1 MKKRPF
7 PLGKVYGLLEPGPV
21 VLVTTAYRGK
31 TDVMAMSWHT
41 MLEFEPPQLAC
52 VISGRND
59 SFTPLLKSRECVI
72 NIPSVEMASQVV
84 ACGNSHG
91 EKTDKF
97 AAFGLATAPAAQ
109 VQAPLLADCFA
120 NLECRIADTRMVN
133 KYNLFMLEVVQAWI
147 GTPKQDWRTL
157 HHRGNGVF
165 MVAGEDIKLPSKMK

>member
-1 MKKRPF
+1 MKKRPL

-52 VISGRND
+52 VVSGRND
-59 SFTPLLKSRECVI
+59 SFEPLLKSRECVI
-72 NIPSVEMASQVV
+72 NIPSVELASQVV

-91 EKTDKF
+91 EKTNKF
-97 AAFGLATAPAAQ
+97 EAFDLATAPASL

-133 KYNLFMLEVVQAWI
+133 KYNLFVLEVVQA
-147 GTPKQDWRTL
+147 
-157 HHRGNGVF
+157 
-165 MVAGEDIKLPSKMK
+165 